1 MALYFARWKDGS
13 FSLVEADNEDEAYE
27 LLDEFGDEPVAL
39 SELDSCLID
48 FELTDRG
55 AFRLRG
61 FGEVMDD
68 EIFERGYPLLRE
80 ALRRASEE
88 DEYDPEQENARVEEG
103 HIPPDV
109 AKAVRSERD
118 RFAEFRPAPAST
130 ELGTDMQ
137 ARTNV
142 SGRNADAIIS
152 REAAE
157 ILAKLPDD
165 KDKQPN

>member
-1 MALYFARWKDGS
+1 MAVYFARWKDGS
-13 FSLVEADNEDEAYE
+13 FSLVEDHDKDGAYE
-27 LLDEFGDEPVAL
+27 LLDAFGDEPVEL
-39 SELDSCLID
+39 SELNSCLID

-55 AFRLRG
+55 SFQLRC

-68 EIFERGYPLLRE
+68 EILERGYPLLRE

-88 DEYDPEQENARVEEG
+88 EEYDPNQEEARAEEG
-103 HIPPDV
+103 HIPSDV
-109 AKAVRSERD
+109 AEAVKSERE
-118 RFAEFRPAPAST
+118 RFAKFRPAPAST
-130 ELGTDMQ
+130 ELDKEMQ

-152 REAAE
+152 RSTAE